1 VKLRLAGIVP
11 ESVVDG
17 PGLRLVLYF
26 QGCPHRCPGCH
37 NPETHDPAGGSEVDS
52 AKLLARIKEARGL
65 DGVTFTGGEPFA
77 QASGLSK
84 LAEEI
89 RRLGLSLVLYS
100 GFTFEELLQ
109 KSKADSHVR
118 RLLQAGM
125 LLVYGLYIEAER
137 DLTLPF
143 RGSRNQR
150 LIDLPRSLEKGAAVE
165 WVVVEGSA

>member
-1 VKLRLAGIVP
+1 
-11 ESVVDG
+11 
-17 PGLRLVLYF
+17 
-26 QGCPHRCPGCH
+26 
-37 NPETHDPAGGSEVDS
+37 
-52 AKLLARIKEARGL
+52 
-65 DGVTFTGGEPFA
+65 VTFTGGEPFA

-125 LLVYGLYIEAER
+125 LLVDGLYIEAER

-150 LIDLPRSLEKGAAVE
+150 LIDLPRSLEKALQWSG
-165 WVVVEGSA
+165 